1 MSQIRMPANA
11 EKLLPF
17 CRPWPHRT
25 ENTCFDSYAQMIT
38 FASGVG
44 YSKLTGRRAPEC
56 KKFLDQPHPIDI
68 EIFKNLQ
75 LLPVLLLL
83 TIAVTKKHQSTKDDK
98 LICGLADNYAAVGFE
113 HMIVLLDGSSM
124 EEFPVEVAR
133 MIVEN
138 TNLQKEDKI

>member
-1 MSQIRMPANA
+1 MSQIRIPANA
-11 EKLLPF
+11 ERLLPF
-17 CRPWPHRT
+17 CRPWHHRN

-44 YSKLTGRRAPEC
+44 YSKLAGQRPPEC

-98 LICGLADNYAAVGFE
+98 LICGLAENYADAGLERMVA
-113 HMIVLLDGSSM
+113 LLDGSST
-124 EEFPVEVAR
+124 EEFPIEMAR
-133 MIVEN
+133 LIVEAKDR
-138 TNLQKEDKI
+138 QKEDKI

>member
-75 LLPVLLLL
+75 

-98 LICGLADNYAAVGFE
+98 LICGLAENYAAVGFE